1 MPLASSS
8 GTRKHTAFTSWD
20 PDPRVRTPTG
30 IYKAVMDI
38 PDFTKADQMFCLNFF
53 MLHKGV
59 AKGFMEM
66 SEQDKEYWMRDH
78 LALHNFGG

>member
-1 MPLASSS
+1 MKSVEGLSSAIKQ
-8 GTRKHTAFTSWD
+8 GT
-20 PDPRVRTPTG
+20 PG

-38 PDFTKADQMFCLNFF
+38 LDFTKADQMFCLNFF